1 MLADRGLRPALIS
14 IAERSTTPV
23 EIVCGF
29 DERLPAPHEAA
40 LYFTA
45 SEAIANVAKHA
56 QASRVVVQVERDA
69 ERVAIEIRDDG
80 VGGVDPARGTGVRGL
95 ADRIEALGGSLV
107 VSSSPGVGTT
117 IRAVV
122 PLPPNDLWCG

>member
-1 MLADRGLRPALIS
+1 M
-14 IAERSTTPV
+14 
-23 EIVCGF
+23 
-29 DERLPAPHEAA
+29 
-40 LYFTA
+40 
-45 SEAIANVAKHA
+45 
-56 QASRVVVQVERDA
+56 VVQVERDT

-122 PLPPNDLWCG
+122 PLPPE

>member
-1 MLADRGLRPALIS
+1 M
-14 IAERSTTPV
+14 
-23 EIVCGF
+23 
-29 DERLPAPHEAA
+29 
-40 LYFTA
+40 
-45 SEAIANVAKHA
+45 
-56 QASRVVVQVERDA
+56 
-69 ERVAIEIRDDG
+69 AIEIRDDG